1 MRGQYCLNEGAV
13 QKEHTLSGKEEEKGT
28 QREVLYVELAQPQT
42 KDMTGVIIEVG
53 LLIVMSWGHSSSL
66 LSSILHTLFPVST

>member
-1 MRGQYCLNEGAV
+1 MTGQYCLNEGVV
-13 QKEHTLSGKEEEKGT
+13 QKEHTLSGKEEEKGI

-53 LLIVMSWGHSSSL
+53 LLIMSWGHSSSL
-66 LSSILHTLFPVST
+66 LSSILHILFPVST